1 MRRARAGAPL
11 LLTTLFLWSNP
22 AWPQGPRGVG
32 VRANRDAEGA
42 TRTHDRISHLP
53 ITQRRKTTAVAAVT
67 ATKAAQAA
75 GGKNAFPP
83 AVMRPAQNPSPL
95 PTSSGSR

>member
-42 TRTHDRISHLP
+42 TRTHDGISHLP
-53 ITQRRKTTAVAAVT
+53 ITQMRKTTAVAAVT
-67 ATKAAQAA
+67 ATMSAQAA
-75 GGKNAFPP
+75 VVKNAIHA
-83 AVMRPAQNPSPL
+83 AVMRPTKNPTTLS
-95 PTSSGSR
+95 TFIG